1 MFKEHL
7 ARIAQLVEHL
17 PCKQEVIGSIPI
29 AGSMNKLWQRLAL
42 LPNTVGLILYG
53 VILGGL
59 ALIYNSLERQT
70 LNCEAAI
77 KWIQTKGVA
86 K

>member
-1 MFKEHL
+1 
-7 ARIAQLVEHL
+7 
-17 PCKQEVIGSIPI
+17 
-29 AGSMNKLWQRLAL
+29 MNKLWQRLAL